1 MSVSRLR
8 QLGPTPGDL
17 EFLAMERTIE
27 IVPSVKVPLVEGL
40 DGPSIRYGPL
50 NPPQKST
57 VPLWF
62 AVHLK
67 KKRKCRIIA
76 PTWLAIPRLE
86 NTLQEET
93 TDEGFSD
100 LPRDYLEVSKILL
113 EVQVLH
119 SKLFQ
124 MGLIRIERV
133 RFVVNH
139 NSASD
144 DIAQP
149 DKVRLLLKDIREARQ
164 AKVRAGLAALNPIHL
179 AMPNLASLEVNELRP
194 FFALA
199 HKRMSMLD
207 PEAERHEEIEQLW
220 LEKPNEAARRAELGE
235 YEYEAGGGAARSDR
249 DGTEFNGAG

>member
-113 EVQVLH
+113 EVAL
-119 SKLFQ
+119 
-124 MGLIRIERV
+124 
-133 RFVVNH
+133 
-139 NSASD
+139 D

-249 DGTEFNGAG
+249 DGTEFSGAG

>member
-17 EFLAMERTIE
+17 EFLAMERTVE

-50 NPPQKST
+50 NPPQRST

-113 EVQVLH
+113 EVQ
-119 SKLFQ
+119 SW
-124 MGLIRIERV
+124 IIYA
-133 RFVVNH
+133 H

-144 DIAQP
+144 DLAQP

-207 PEAERHEEIEQLW
+207 PESERHEDIEKLW
-220 LEKPNEAARRAELGE
+220 LEKPNEATRRAELGE
-235 YEYEAGGGAARSDR
+235 YEAGGAGARSDR
-249 DGTEFNGAG
+249 VGTEFSGAGGGDGALY